1 MVMILETAQAKGMVM
16 VKARL
21 PATVMLSLEM
31 ELQVRQL
38 PEILSR
44 QRLAGD

>member
-1 MVMILETAQAKGMVM
+1 MVMTLEMAQSKVMVM

-38 PEILSR
+38 LKIL
-44 QRLAGD
+44 